1 MSWSGDKIPTTAN
14 NDLLPFF
21 FICSVFVCLNG
32 YYLQLQYIKYP
43 TETINSVKGEDG
55 MAHRVKI
62 HQGILQWSAP
72 SGV

>member
-14 NDLLPFF
+14 NDLLPCF

-43 TETINSVKGEDG
+43 TKTINSVKGKDG

>member
-1 MSWSGDKIPTTAN
+1 MGWSDDKIPTTAN
-14 NDLLPFF
+14 NDLLPCF

-43 TETINSVKGEDG
+43 TETINSVKGKDG
-55 MAHRVKI
+55 MAHRVNI
-62 HQGILQWSAP
+62 HQGILQWSAL